1 MHLLIS
7 VQRLTA
13 GRPPMTKVGFI
24 GLGTMG
30 APMAHLLR
38 SAGFDVT
45 GMDISADIR
54 AGFDGAVAPSEEAV
68 AQADVIVTMLPEGR
82 HVAQVHENLVRKVAK
97 AGALLIDCSTIDVD
111 TARDLAKHAAAQG
124 LEMLD
129 APVSGGPAG
138 AAEGALSFMVGGSD
152 DAIARAQPVLSAM
165 GRKIMHF
172 GGPGSGQAA
181 KASHNMICGITAMA
195 VMEGFALADAMGLDL
210 DKFYALC
217 AGAAAQS
224 WTLENRCPIPGV
236 VADAPASNSFDPGF
250 AARLMAKDLR
260 LAQAAADSS
269 GQPTPFGAKAAKA
282 FTLFAETSGDRDF
295 SAFYTTLRALPERKQ
310 D

>member
-1 MHLLIS
+1 
-7 VQRLTA
+7 
-13 GRPPMTKVGFI
+13 MTKVGFI

-82 HVAQVHENLVRKVAK
+82 HVAQVHENLVCKVAK

-152 DAIARAQPVLSAM
+152 DAFARAQPVLSAM

-236 VADAPASNSFDPGF
+236 VADAPASNNFEPGF

-260 LAQAAADSS
+260 LARAAADSS

-295 SAFYTTLRALPERKQ
+295 SAFYTTLRALPERTQ

>member
-1 MHLLIS
+1 
-7 VQRLTA
+7 
-13 GRPPMTKVGFI
+13 MTKVGFI

-152 DAIARAQPVLSAM
+152 DAFARAQPVLSAM

-236 VADAPASNSFDPGF
+236 VADAPASNNFDPGF